1 MNTYGWVD
9 GERVPLAMP
18 AEAVWPMLPEEEEAG
33 SEADRSGAW
42 WPSESVRRVRLVELS
57 RGQAAQVSDWARQE
71 LVYWLAGDGLHP
83 LRWMRRW
90 TMALWRYAPEV
101 LPSGASTMFGAD
113 VIFERAAL
121 GALFPRAGAAG
132 EKARLDGVWRGL
144 GDRCQVRVIPTGRLE
159 CLESGCRPLE
169 GCDWDG
175 PLVDRD
181 AAEEEAGEVARLAL
195 GNLVRWLAADGG
207 WCLGA
212 LKRFYVAIFVEYR
225 DLAPKMTGEDW
236 GAIYGQTRAAF
247 CEDAKRYVGLPLEAE
262 LGYRPKVAGQKRNGA
277 EAYAA
282 NAAEHCPRRQVG
294 PVNHTEEDKR
304 SHSREDEARLARV
317 RAAAEERERERDA
330 AAMEEIARGNRERGR
345 GKVLAGCSR
354 FQVSN
359 DPGHPARE
367 KDFEK

>member
-1 MNTYGWVD
+1 MNASNYGWVD

-18 AEAVWPMLPEEEEAG
+18 AEVVWPMLPDGSPDHEEA
-33 SEADRSGAW
+33 ERSGSW
-42 WPSESVRRVRLVELS
+42 WPSESVRRVRLEELS
-57 RGQAAQVSDWARQE
+57 RGEAVQVSDWARQE

-83 LRWMRRW
+83 LRWLRRW
-90 TMALWRYAPEV
+90 TMALWRYAAAEV
-101 LPSGASTMFGAD
+101 PSGASAMFGAEM
-113 VIFERAAL
+113 VFERAGL
-121 GALFPRAGAAG
+121 SALFPRAEFAK

-144 GDRCQVRVIPTGRLE
+144 GDRCQVRGVRTGRLE
-159 CLESGCRPLE
+159 DLECGEGALD

-175 PLVDRD
+175 PASDR
-181 AAEEEAGEVARLAL
+181 AAAAEEAGEVARLAL
-195 GNLVRWLAADGG
+195 TNLVRWLAADGG

-212 LKRFYVAIFVEYR
+212 LKRYYVAIFVEYR

-247 CEDAKRYVGLPLEAE
+247 CEDAKRYVGLPLEVE

-294 PVNHTEEDKR
+294 PANHAEEDKR
-304 SHSREDEARLARV
+304 SHSREDEARLARL

-330 AAMEEIARGNRERGR
+330 ERMREIAARNRGR
-345 GKVLAGCSR
+345 ARVTGHGSRGVAGVSVLI
-354 FQVSN
+354 FEEN
-359 DPGHPARE
+359 D
-367 KDFEK
+367 